1 MLLSPARSILLIP
14 VLAAGAAAGPRP
26 EDFSRGMD
34 DWWVEGGER
43 VWVQDGRL
51 HVKADPDAGKPG
63 AVATV
68 WWKTPHAG
76 DFELSVDAHVVS
88 SSVRANNINLFFCY
102 SDPSG
107 TPLIQSRESRASAE
121 YGLYHK
127 LNGYIVTFLND
138 ARGEGGR
145 NPDGSTRARVRIRRN
160 PGFRLLAETFAGECR
175 EKATYRLALR
185 KTGGRIRFSV
195 NGRPVLEAEDAHPH
209 GGGLLGL
216 RTFRTCLWWDNVR
229 IAPPGAR

>member
-1 MLLSPARSILLIP
+1 MLSSSVPMVLPIL
-14 VLAAGAAAGPRP
+14 VLAAGAAAAPQC
-26 EDFSRGMD
+26 EDFSGGLD

-51 HVKADPDAGKPG
+51 HVKADPDGGKPG
-63 AVATV
+63 GVATV
-68 WWKTPHAG
+68 WWKKPLPG
-76 DFELSVDAHVVS
+76 DFELSVEAHVVS
-88 SSVRANNINLFFCY
+88 SSIRANNINLFFCY

-107 TPLIQSRESRASAE
+107 APLIETRQSRSSAD

-160 PGFRLLAETFAGECR
+160 PGFRLLAETFSGDCR
-175 EKATYRLALR
+175 ENSTYRLSVR
-185 KTGGRIRFSV
+185 KTGGKIRFSV
-195 NGRPVLEAEDAHPH
+195 NGRPMLEALDPRPYA
-209 GGGLLGL
+209 GGLLGL
-216 RTFRTCLWWDNVR
+216 RTFRTYLWWDNVR
-229 IAPPGAR
+229 IEPLGER